1 MFDSFRLPAVAA
13 LLLAGAVVGC
23 SGPQSSSPG
32 VSVAQSS
39 SPGARI
45 VPYTGRILSAC
56 DDLINMDQRSL
67 CYMREEH
74 ERMANAYLQ
83 RGGD

>member
-1 MFDSFRLPAVAA
+1 MVYSIRLPAVAA

-32 VSVAQSS
+32 ASVAQSS

-45 VPYTGRILSAC
+45 APYTGRILSAC
-56 DDLINMDQRSL
+56 DDITNPDQRTL
-67 CYMREEH
+67 CYMREQEDA
-74 ERMANAYLQ
+74 ESNPDLR
-83 RGGD
+83 RGTD